1 MRTIPPATKAL
12 ITNPYLLAVN
22 QNDLGCQAYV
32 AQRDGDAYVLV
43 KDAVGRFGKSRYVAL
58 YNGSDAEHEFTVRAD
73 ALDLGGAIDAFD
85 LVEMADVG
93 RFEGNVSV
101 KVAPHASK
109 FYRFDAERRMV
120 RRVYEAETAFLSD
133 YQELFDATKAGTAFP
148 DQRADASG
156 GIIVRYIGNRA
167 TNDLVWRD
175 VKVDESGEY
184 VLAFRYATPDDRA
197 FDLFVDDGAAIHV
210 ATPTTDGKIA
220 TVKVHVRLEAGIHTI
235 RLSNASA
242 WMPDIDC
249 MTL

>member
-1 MRTIPPATKAL
+1 
-12 ITNPYLLAVN
+12 
-22 QNDLGCQAYV
+22 
-32 AQRDGDAYVLV
+32 
-43 KDAVGRFGKSRYVAL
+43 
-58 YNGSDAEHEFTVRAD
+58 
-73 ALDLGGAIDAFD
+73 
-85 LVEMADVG
+85 
-93 RFEGNVSV
+93 
-101 KVAPHASK
+101 
-109 FYRFDAERRMV
+109 MV

-175 VKVDESGEY
+175 VKVDESGDY

-210 ATPTTDGKIA
+210 ATPTTDGKIE